1 MTPAK
6 PHDPTPNPAPGT
18 SRQPAQEASIREDSQ
33 PGAAL
38 AAASPD
44 RQPWGSDAQERGR
57 TRGRMETTAIATLV
71 ALGALF
77 LAGLTGYGLAG
88 RGQHPTDT
96 SAEAGFARD
105 MQTHHAQAVQMALII
120 RDKTTDPVLRT
131 VAYDIATSQQQ
142 QAGQMYGWLAVWGL
156 PQTGTEPAMA
166 WMNKPGSGGHDMST
180 MSGGVTGDTA
190 TMPGMATPAQLK
202 NLQQAT
208 GVQAERLF
216 LQLMIAHHRG
226 GVQMAQAVLE
236 RTTQPEVSTLARSI
250 VTAQQ
255 AEIGQMTTLLQERAN
270 Q

>member
-1 MTPAK
+1 MNPTQ
-6 PHDPTPNPAPGT
+6 PHDPTPNPTTDLRFNA
-18 SRQPAQEASIREDSQ
+18 AQTASSSDPEQ
-33 PGAAL
+33 AGA
-38 AAASPD
+38 D
-44 RQPWGSDAQERGR
+44 IQVRGR
-57 TRGRMETTAIATLV
+57 TRARMETTAIATLV

-88 RGQHPTDT
+88 RGQHPSDT

-120 RDKTTDPVLRT
+120 RDKTTDPVLRS
-131 VAYDIATSQQQ
+131 VAYDIATGQQQ

-156 PQTGTEPAMA
+156 PQTGTEPAMT
-166 WMNKPGSGGHDMST
+166 WMNQPGSGSHDMSN
-180 MSGGVTGDTA
+180 MGGNSAGQGT

-216 LQLMIAHHRG
+216 LQMMIAHHRG

-255 AEIGQMTTLLQERAN
+255 AEIGQMTALLQERAN